1 MLFKSTFLATATALC
16 LSATATAQGA
26 STNAPVVTDN
36 DDVLYYAQLQPKDN
50 TTVRGSVTIF
60 PKPDSVGVLVSA
72 QFWGIPDNDQQLVYH
87 IHQKPVPQ
95 DGNCYST
102 GAHLDP
108 YGRGD
113 ATPCDINAPQTCQ
126 VGDLSGKHGPIWA
139 PDNEVFS
146 TTYTDW
152 FLSNVEGEP
161 AFFGNLSLVVH
172 AADNSRLACGNFV
185 QLNLAL
191 KACLNLES
199 TLC

>member
-1 MLFKSTFLATATALC
+1 MLFRSALLATALC
-16 LSATATAQGA
+16 LSATAAA
-26 STNAPVVTDN
+26 NTNAPVVTDN
-36 DDVLYYAQLQPKDN
+36 DDVTYYAQLQPKDN
-50 TTVRGSVTIF
+50 TTVRGSVTIL
-60 PKPDSVGVLVSA
+60 PKPSGVGVLVSA
-72 QFWGIPDNDQQLVYH
+72 HFWGIPDNEQQLVYH
-87 IHQKPVPQ
+87 IHQKPVPK

-139 PDNEVFS
+139 PDNEEFT

-185 QLNLAL
+185 QL
-191 KACLNLES
+191 K
-199 TLC
+199 